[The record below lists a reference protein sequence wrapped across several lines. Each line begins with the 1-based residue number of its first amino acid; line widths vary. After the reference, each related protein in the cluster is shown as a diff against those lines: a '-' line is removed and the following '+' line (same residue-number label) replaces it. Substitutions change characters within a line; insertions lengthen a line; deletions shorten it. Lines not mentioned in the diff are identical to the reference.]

1 MLFSSIEFLIFFP
14 IVLALYWALNVKF
27 RRPLLLLASYYFY
40 LSWNPPFILLLIL
53 STVVDFSIAK
63 RLMVERGKRRRVA
76 LLLIS
81 LLTNLSLLAYFKYAA
96 FFVENLQLIGIDNS
110 FNVEGLILPLGI
122 SFYTFQTMS
131 YTIDVYRGKL
141 AATTRFFDFALYVSF
156 FPQLIA
162 GPIVRATEF
171 LPQFDPMP
179 KASAVQLKWG
189 AQLLLIGFLKKV
201 YLADYLA
208 IVVDAHLLDPQA
220 LTFAESWI
228 SIYCFALQI
237 YFDFSGYSDIAR
249 GLGALL
255 GFKIPENFNL
265 PYLATNITDFW
276 RRWHMT
282 LSTWLRDYLYISL
295 GGNRVSRLKTYR
307 NLMITMLLG
316 GLWHGAGWNFVVWGG
331 LHGTYLAIHKFFQE
345 RREKDAKSTE
355 KVEGWRRWASILLTF
370 HLVCITWVFF
380 RIPGF
385 EDAIEMVKTM
395 FLLND
400 ISFAVSPSLIFT
412 PFVQTCMVY
421 SLLRLYLSHSEGS
434 KTWASI
440 PFFILLG
447 FFMIVYVPPGTRK
460 FIYFEF

>member
-14 IVLALYWALNVKF
+14 IVLALYWGLNVKA

-40 LSWNPPFILLLIL
+40 LSWNPPFIILLIF
-53 STVVDFSIAK
+53 STIVDFSVAK
-63 RLMVERGKRRRVA
+63 RLMIETEKKRRLG

-81 LLTNLSLLAYFKYAA
+81 LVSNLSLLGYFKYAA
-96 FFVENLQLIGIDNS
+96 FFVENLQLIGLDHS
-110 FNVEGLILPLGI
+110 FNVDALILPLGI

-141 AATTRFFDFALYVSF
+141 AASNRFFDFALYVSF

-179 KASAVQLKWG
+179 KANAVQLKWG
-189 AQLLLIGFLKKV
+189 AQLLLIGFFKKV
-201 YLADYLA
+201 FLADYLA
-208 IVVDAHLLDPQA
+208 IAVDAHMVDPQA
-220 LTFAESWI
+220 LTFAEAWI

-255 GFKIPENFNL
+255 GFDIPENFNL

-316 GLWHGAGWNFVVWGG
+316 GLWHGAGWNFVIWGG
-331 LHGTYLAIHKFFQE
+331 LHGTYLAVHKFFME
-345 RREKDAKSTE
+345 RRGEDYKSPE
-355 KVEGWRRWASILLTF
+355 NVSGWRRWGSIFLTF

-380 RIPGF
+380 RVPGF
-385 EDAIEMVKTM
+385 EDAIAMVKTM
-395 FLLND
+395 FLFND
-400 ISFAVSPSLIFT
+400 LSFSVSPALIYT
-412 PFVQTCMVY
+412 PFIQTCMVY

-440 PFFILLG
+440 PFFIGLVL
-447 FFMIVYVPPGTRK
+447 FMIVYVPPGTRK

>member
-14 IVLALYWALNVKF
+14 IVLGLYWSLSVKA

-40 LSWNPPFILLLIL
+40 LSWNPPFILLLIF
-53 STVVDFSIAK
+53 STFVDFTVAK
-63 RLMVERGKRRRVA
+63 RLMVETVKKRRVA
-76 LLLIS
+76 LLLVS
-81 LLTNLSLLAYFKYAA
+81 LVSNLSLLAYFKYAA
-96 FFVENLQLIGIDNS
+96 FFVENLRLIGVGGS
-110 FNVEGLILPLGI
+110 WNVEGLILPLGI

-141 AATTRFFDFALYVSF
+141 KACDRLLDFALYVSF

-179 KASAVQLKWG
+179 KAKLRQFQWG
-189 AQLLLIGFLKKV
+189 AQLLLIGFFKKV
-201 YLADYLA
+201 FLADYLA
-208 IVVDAHLLDPQA
+208 IAVDAHMLDPKA
-220 LTFAESWI
+220 LSFAESWI
-228 SIYCFALQI
+228 AIYCFAFQI

-255 GFKIPENFNL
+255 GFDIPENFNL
-265 PYLATNITDFW
+265 PYLASNITDFW

-282 LSTWLRDYLYISL
+282 LSSWLRDYLYISL
-295 GGNRVSRLKTYR
+295 GGNRGSRFKTYR

-316 GLWHGAGWNFVVWGG
+316 GLWHGAGWNFVIWGG
-331 LHGTYLAIHKFFQE
+331 LHGLYLATHKFFME
-345 RREKDAKSTE
+345 FRGKDPKSMEPAT
-355 KVEGWRRWASILLTF
+355 GWRRWISVLLTF

-380 RIPGF
+380 RVPGF
-385 EDAIEMVKTM
+385 EDAMAMTKTM
-395 FLLND
+395 FLLSD
-400 ISFAVSPSLIFT
+400 VSWTVSPALIYT
-412 PFVQTCMVY
+412 PFVQTCVVY
-421 SLLRLYLSHSEGS
+421 LLLRLYLSHSEGT

-440 PFFILLG
+440 PFFVLIGL
-447 FFMIVYVPPGTRK
+447 FMIVYVPPGTRK